1 MHGKDALLFYEP
13 LGTACYHLPG
23 RTIIHSTLLYD
34 TDMDHITNAITPG
47 PDKLQAKGIQSVR
60 QRITLLKDHVS
71 QSLDDV
77 KQLIRNTFC
86 EESCQLSADDV
97 AAIERLEQ
105 AYERDGFIYSL
116 S

>member
-1 MHGKDALLFYEP
+1 M
-13 LGTACYHLPG
+13 TN
-23 RTIIHSTLLYD
+23 
-34 TDMDHITNAITPG
+34 MTNAITPG

-71 QSLDDV
+71 LSLEDV
-77 KQLIRNTFC
+77 KPLIRATFC
-86 EESCQLSADDV
+86 DETCQLSADDV

-105 AYERDGFIYSL
+105 AYEREGFIYSL